1 MKSGSGLEHLGLGK
15 SDTLDAGNAVAD
27 LSILKF
33 SQLLANF
40 RVFATIFDCRHCLA
54 SSDRIFMIPGLFET

>member
-33 SQLLANF
+33 PQLLANF
-40 RVFATIFDCRHCLA
+40 RVFATIFDAGIVWPHL
-54 SSDRIFMIPGLFET
+54 IGFL

>member
-1 MKSGSGLEHLGLGK
+1 MKSGSGLEHLVLGK

-33 SQLLANF
+33 SLLLAKF
-40 RVFATIFDCRHCLA
+40 RVFATIFDAGIVWLHL
-54 SSDRIFMIPGLFET
+54 IGFL